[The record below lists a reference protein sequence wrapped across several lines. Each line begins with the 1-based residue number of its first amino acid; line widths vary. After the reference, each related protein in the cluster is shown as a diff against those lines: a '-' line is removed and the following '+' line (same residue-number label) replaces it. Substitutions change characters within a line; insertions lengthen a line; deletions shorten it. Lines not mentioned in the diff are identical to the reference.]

1 LKPFL
6 SVGGVG
12 VVIGRPER
20 FTIEGIFVLVRK
32 GELDKLSTTC
42 KLIASSKTFA
52 GKQVY
57 IRPARPISI

>member
-1 LKPFL
+1 M
-6 SVGGVG
+6 
-12 VVIGRPER
+12 VIGRPER